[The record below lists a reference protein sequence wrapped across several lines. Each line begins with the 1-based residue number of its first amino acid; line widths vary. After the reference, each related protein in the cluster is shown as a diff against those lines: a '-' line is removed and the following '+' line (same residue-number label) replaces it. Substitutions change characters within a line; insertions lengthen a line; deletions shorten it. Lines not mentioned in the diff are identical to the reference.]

1 MSDSINKL
9 ATKAGFWYIIGNLLL
24 KGVVFFSLPIFTRI
38 LSTSDFGI
46 YNAYMAYEGIIAA
59 IVGLGIYG
67 SIKNAKFDFK
77 YNFEEYI
84 SSSLFLSMCVF
95 ATITVLINVLYP
107 VIADILGFSR
117 FITNCLLFQSFG
129 ASFIQFYGAKLNIE
143 FKYKSYLMISIFNS
157 IGSVLLSVLLI
168 LFVFPHERYVGR
180 ILGSMIPPVLVLLF
194 VGGYIIKKE
203 KCLYNRNYWKYVK
216 LVSLPLVPH
225 VVSQSILS
233 QFDRI
238 MIRDMIGASEAG
250 IYSYMYTICT
260 ITYVICI
267 SLDNAWT
274 PWLFYKINEHEER
287 EIKEASSKYVDL
299 FAFITIAFVCVMPE
313 VAKILAASDYWSGL
327 DLLMPLSLANFSI
340 FLYFM
345 PVSLEYYNKKT
356 SLISLGTIAA
366 AITNLVL
373 NYVAIQMFGYKAA
386 AYTTAISYFLL
397 FIFHSIISMRFGYSK
412 IFNLR
417 HIFKR
422 LILVFFSIVIF
433 GAIYRFAYLSLV
445 MRYFAL
451 ILLIVFVYKNRK
463 FYVLFL
469 RRKT

>member
-9 ATKAGFWYIIGNLLL
+9 ATKAGVWYIIGNLLL
-24 KGVVFFSLPIFTRI
+24 KGAVFFSLPIFTRI
-38 LSTSDFGI
+38 LSPSDFGI
-46 YNAYMAYEGIIAA
+46 YNAYMAYEGIVAA

-77 YNFEEYI
+77 DNFEKYI
-84 SSSLFLSMCVF
+84 SSSLFLSTCVF
-95 ATITVLINVLYP
+95 VTITILINVLYP

-117 FITNCLLFQSFG
+117 FVTNCLLFQAFG
-129 ASFIQFYGAKLNIE
+129 TSFIQFYGAKLNIE
-143 FKYKSYLMISIFNS
+143 FKYKSYLIISIFNS
-157 IGSVLLSVLLI
+157 IGSVLLSVVLI
-168 LFVFPHERYVGR
+168 IFVFPHERYVGR
-180 ILGSMIPPVLVLLF
+180 VLGSTIPPVLVLLF
-194 VGGYIIKKE
+194 VGGFIIKKG
-203 KCLYNRNYWKYVK
+203 KCLYNRNYWNYVK

-233 QFDRI
+233 QFDRV
-238 MIRDMIGASEAG
+238 MIRDMIGSSEAG

-274 PWLFYKINEHEER
+274 PWLFYKMKDHKET
-287 EIKEASSKYVDL
+287 EIKEASSKYIDL
-299 FAFITIAFVCVMPE
+299 FTFITIGFVCIMPE
-313 VAKILAASDYWSGL
+313 VAKILASREYWPGL
-327 DLLMPLSLANFSI
+327 DLLMPLSLANYSI

-366 AITNLVL
+366 ALTNLAL

-397 FIFHSIISMRFGYSK
+397 FLFHSKIAMRFGYSQ

-417 HIFKR
+417 HVFNR
-422 LILVFFSIVIF
+422 LILVVFSIVIF
-433 GAIYRFAYLSLV
+433 GAIYRFTYLSLLL
-445 MRYFAL
+445 RYFVVV
-451 ILLIVFVYKNRK
+451 LLIVFVYKNRE
-463 FYVLFL
+463 FYISLL

>member
-9 ATKAGFWYIIGNLLL
+9 ATKAGLWYIIGNLLL

-38 LSTSDFGI
+38 LSPSDFGI
-46 YNAYMAYEGIIAA
+46 YNAYMAYEGIVSA

-77 YNFEEYI
+77 ENFEEYI
-84 SSSLFLSMCVF
+84 SSSLFLSTCVF
-95 ATITVLINVLYP
+95 VIITVLINVLYP

-129 ASFIQFYGAKLNIE
+129 TAFIQFYGAKLNIE
-143 FKYKSYLMISIFNS
+143 FKYKSYLMMSIFNS
-157 IGSVLLSVLLI
+157 IGSVLLSVILI
-168 LFVFPHERYVGR
+168 LFVFPYERYVGR
-180 ILGSMIPPVLVLLF
+180 ILGSTIPPVLVLLF
-194 VGGYIIKKE
+194 VGGYITKKG
-203 KCLYNRNYWKYVK
+203 KCLYNKNYWKYVK

-238 MIRDMIGASEAG
+238 MIRDIIGSSEAG

-274 PWLFYKINEHEER
+274 PWLFYKIKDHKET
-287 EIKEASSKYVDL
+287 EIKEASSKYIDL
-299 FAFITIAFVCVMPE
+299 FTFITIGFICVMPE
-313 VAKILAASDYWSGL
+313 VAKILATRDYWPGL
-327 DLLMPLSLANFSI
+327 DLLMPLSLANYCI

-366 AITNLVL
+366 ALTNIVL

-397 FIFHSIISMRFGYSK
+397 FLFHSKISMRFGYNQ

-417 HIFKR
+417 HVFKS
-422 LILVFFSIVIF
+422 LILVVFSISIF
-433 GAIYRFAYLSLV
+433 GIVYRYTYLSLLL
-445 MRYFAL
+445 RYFVL
-451 ILLIVFVYKNRK
+451 VLLIVFVCKNREL
-463 FYVLFL
+463 YISLL